1 MHLSQTGRECKKIK
15 RIYKTAGNFTLKFIY
30 KEQND
35 IKIDKQMIF
44 KNLLSLLQP
53 HKK

>member
-1 MHLSQTGRECKKIK
+1 MK
-15 RIYKTAGNFTLKFIY
+15 RNYKTAGNFTLKFIH

-35 IKIDKQMIF
+35 IKRDKQMVF